1 MPLRPF
7 SPRFQVPKHR
17 LAEIRRFFEDYKKNE
32 DKVVTVGEFYGVEK
46 ARDTIMKAARSP
58 CTLACLFRSHIVVAW
73 PRAHI
78 LQGTGAHPD
87 LTPHAI
93 AGTSL

>member
-58 CTLACLFRSHIVVAW
+58 CTYLHAVPVTC
-73 PRAHI
+73 PAHTFQ
-78 LQGTGAHPD
+78 QGTWAD
-87 LTPHAI
+87 LCLTPHAI